1 MKNYIF
7 LSKISDDSLT
17 FLHTT
22 NHIEKRM
29 KTFECQGNVVQNM
42 QIEALVEVIYHHR
55 QLLETYK
62 GKVDMRLKLKGSSF
76 ILKSRF
82 LKAAAF

>member
-22 NHIEKRM
+22 NHNEKIDA
-29 KTFECQGNVVQNM
+29 FECQGNVVQNM

-62 GKVDMRLKLKGSSF
+62 GKVDMRLKLKGSSI

>member
-62 GKVDMRLKLKGSSF
+62 GKVDMLLKLTGSS
-76 ILKSRF
+76 LS
-82 LKAAAF
+82 